1 MTLSLVAGCS
11 SPASEPVETFTPSSS
26 PSQDEQDAST
36 FQALYATYI
45 DLPFDEESEDDLRS
59 VLTGSALSSDLQSL
73 ESDRQSGR
81 QIVGK
86 DTFRGFV
93 VTDHGLDPASGEY
106 MVARVCLD
114 VSGTRVLDAG
124 GADVTPERDDLLN
137 LQMKAVKVQ
146 DQGWRI
152 SDFVRNDS
160 VHVCG

>member
-11 SPASEPVETFTPSSS
+11 SPASDPVPTFTPASS
-26 PSQDEQDAST
+26 PSQDELDAST

-106 MVARVCLD
+106 MVAQVCLD